1 MFAPERQGF
10 FPALW
15 VQLLQELTTREREE
29 FNNLTS
35 REDRVQWMYSHRF
48 PKTRFELLRAMR
60 QEKDPETSVKKRE
73 VGNKA
78 FVGGDLHT
86 AMVNYSRAVVLASEN
101 TQELASAYAN
111 RAACLQRLGCPEV
124 ALTDLDLAVES
135 GYQHQN
141 MFKLLERR
149 GQCLTMLKRYK
160 EARFAFEEA
169 ISSLKLSK
177 LDKKKREKFL
187 KDTRESLEK
196 ITVEEDKLSESP
208 VQATQSTA
216 EKQKELILNVESQNT
231 KFEAASSS
239 MNVKYQKGR
248 GRFVIAKQ
256 DIPVGTTL
264 VVEKPITWAIHPER
278 YGTHCQECLSQI
290 KAVIPCKTCCGVS
303 FCSIKCRDIALSS
316 YHRYECG
323 ANHVLI
329 ASGLN
334 IYPFLTFR
342 LMAKYGLDHIWSL
355 KDRLTS
361 HDDTSGA
368 LGDNEY
374 RTEDFINTFNLVCH
388 EDKMDSEDHLLRTF
402 VAVFLLK
409 MLQFNNFFGNFTEN
423 EKFEELSEKEL
434 FLGKLLLHFTN
445 TFPQN
450 VHDIALLQTSEMKRW
465 VNSSEI
471 KSLGAG
477 VYPTCALFNHSCDP
491 SFMRC
496 NFGKGMVSVANRN
509 ILAGEEISECYGQMY
524 YSKNLDTRRA
534 ELRKHYKFECQCIP
548 CLENWPTIK
557 EMQYA
562 SGGKETK
569 HQDLMRI
576 RCKKCRQEL
585 ERLKG
590 VKVGKILTCLVC
602 GQETDV
608 EGVPL
613 AEIKEKSDLA
623 QKLLCDKLD
632 WCQGIE
638 AVTDCQAVFDKYLV
652 APSIELYTTQISIW
666 RALWMMVGNKKLIK
680 GIL

>member
-1 MFAPERQGF
+1 MFAPDRQGF

-15 VQLLQELTTREREE
+15 VQLIQELTSREKDE

-35 REDRVQWMYSHRF
+35 REDRVKWMYNHRF
-48 PKTRFELLRAMR
+48 PKARFELLRSMR
-60 QEKDPETSVKKRE
+60 QEKDPETSAKKRE

-86 AMVNYSRAVVLASEN
+86 AMVNYSRAVVLASDK

-111 RAACLQRLGCPEV
+111 RAACLQRLGCPEF
-124 ALTDLDLAVES
+124 ALADMELAVES
-135 GYQHQN
+135 GYQQQN

-149 GQCLTMLKRYK
+149 GQCLVMMKRYK
-160 EARFAFEEA
+160 EARYAFEEA
-169 ISSLKLSK
+169 ISSLKFSK
-177 LDKKKREKFL
+177 LDKKKKDKFL
-187 KDTRESLEK
+187 KDTNESLAKISSEEK
-196 ITVEEDKLSESP
+196 HISEGP
-208 VQATQSTA
+208 VQVTKSTA
-216 EKQKELILNVESQNT
+216 EKQKDTILRIENKNT
-231 KFEAASSS
+231 KFEAASSVMS
-239 MNVKYQKGR
+239 VKYQKGR
-248 GRFVIAKQ
+248 GRYVVASQ
-256 DIPVGTTL
+256 DIPVGTTM

-278 YGTHCQECLSQI
+278 YGTHCQECLAQI
-290 KAVIPCKTCCGVS
+290 KAVIPCTTCCGVS
-303 FCSIKCRDIALSS
+303 FCSIECRDTALRT
-316 YHRYECG
+316 YHQYECG
-323 ANHVLI
+323 ANDVMI

-342 LMAKYGLDHIWSL
+342 LMAKFGLEHIWSL
-355 KDRLTS
+355 KDCLES

-368 LGDNEY
+368 KSDVEY
-374 RTEDFINTFNLVCH
+374 RTEDFVNTFNLVCH
-388 EDKMDSEDHLLRTF
+388 EDKMDSEEHLLRTF

-409 MLQFNNFFGNFTEN
+409 MLQFNNFFGNCTEE

-434 FLGKLLLHFTN
+434 FIGKLILHFTN

-450 VHDIALLQTSEMKRW
+450 VHDIALLETPEMKRW

-477 VYPTCALFNHSCDP
+477 VFPTCALFNHSCDP

-524 YSKNLDTRRA
+524 YSKNLETRRA

-576 RCKKCRQEL
+576 RCKNCRQEL

-590 VKVGKILTCLVC
+590 VKVGNILTCLIC
-602 GQETDV
+602 GQETEV
-608 EGVPL
+608 GGVPL
-613 AEIKEKSDLA
+613 AEIKEKSLLA
-623 QKLLCDKLD
+623 QTLLCDKLD
-632 WCQGIE
+632 WCQGME
-638 AVTDCQAVFDKYLV
+638 AVRDCQAVFDKFLV

-666 RALWMMVGNKKLIK
+666 RTLWMIVGNRKLIK